1 MSGRL
6 KSNEFDN
13 NDSITKCINTIA
25 ETVAELEKL
34 MQADSGNAE
43 GGVSNE

>member
-25 ETVAELEKL
+25 EAVAELEKL